1 MVHADLEEVWY
12 CVSGV
17 GMMWL
22 SRDHDLA
29 EPPMSVRP
37 GTSFVIPAGAAFQ
50 LRNVASD
57 PIDFIGV
64 TMPPWPGDEA
74 AHVVSGPFD

>member
-17 GMMWL
+17 GLMWL
-22 SRDHDLA
+22 SRDNDFT

-37 GTSFVIPAGAAFQ
+37 GTSFVIPAGATFQ
-50 LRNVASD
+50 LRNLEAD

-74 AHVVSGPFD
+74 AEVVRGPFD